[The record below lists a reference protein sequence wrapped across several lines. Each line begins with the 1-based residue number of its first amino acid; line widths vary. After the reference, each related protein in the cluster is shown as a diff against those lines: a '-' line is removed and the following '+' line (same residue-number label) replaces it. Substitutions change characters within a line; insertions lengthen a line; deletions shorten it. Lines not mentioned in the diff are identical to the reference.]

1 MAAAASP
8 SLAAGD
14 RADRRQWRYTWE
26 TLAHLPLLR
35 LYLSHPALS
44 AAAPSGLRADLRLDA
59 SLLLLSFSLSGA
71 DPVSLRVPVPRV
83 LVDPSAPPECRA
95 AGDHLEVRLTLV
107 LPVDHPVVAAAF
119 PGAEPPTPLSLRDG
133 ELLVTC
139 IFLFEVRPCLVSQF
153 LPEVSFA

>member
-1 MAAAASP
+1 MAAAASS
-8 SLAAGD
+8 SLTAGD

-26 TLAHLPLLR
+26 TLAHLPVLR

-44 AAAPSGLRADLRLDA
+44 AAAPSALRADLRLDA
-59 SLLLLSFSLSGA
+59 SLLILSFSLSGA
-71 DPVSLRVPVPRV
+71 GTVSLRVPVPRV

-119 PGAEPPTPLSLRDG
+119 PGADPPAPLSLRDG

-139 IFLFEVRPCLVSQF
+139 ISLRS
-153 LPEVSFA
+153 